1 MVLNSLPNNKFID
14 WSKLKAFADGKLNL
28 ADKLKFV
35 LGRAENILGKKKI
48 LVTSI
53 FYFSQNVFKRLLF

>member
-53 FYFSQNVFKRLLF
+53 FSFSQNVFKRLLF